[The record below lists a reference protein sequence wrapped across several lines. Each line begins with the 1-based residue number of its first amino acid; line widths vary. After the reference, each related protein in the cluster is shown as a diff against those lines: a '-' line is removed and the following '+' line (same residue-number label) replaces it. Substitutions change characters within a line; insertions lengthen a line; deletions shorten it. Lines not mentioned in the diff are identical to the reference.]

1 MKTLLCRY
9 RCLVTF
15 TCDLHHL
22 WRVAPRIL
30 RTESEALKA
39 ELEMVFG
46 KGLQYAVEEEV
57 AAPTSDAAV
66 IALAVLLTISM
77 LALMLIV
84 VLSVLK

>member
-1 MKTLLCRY
+1 M
-9 RCLVTF
+9 
-15 TCDLHHL
+15 
-22 WRVAPRIL
+22 APRIL

-46 KGLQYAVEEEV
+46 KGLQYTVEEEV

-66 IALAVLLTISM
+66 MALAVLLTISM

-84 VLSVLK
+84 VLSGVK